1 MLYFELIELVGFV
14 LVEVVVI
21 VGVVGGDADFGGGGG
36 GDDVDFVVGIE
47 TADRLLTSGRV
58 AVDVV
63 AEARFDCSVIEVL
76 MFVLVCES

>member
-21 VGVVGGDADFGGGGG
+21 VGGDADFGGGG

>member
-21 VGVVGGDADFGGGGG
+21 VGVVGGDADFGGGG